1 MFASKE
7 ELELHLAREKLAM
20 IGATEN
26 QLPEYLLDDDTE
38 ALPIRTPEE
47 LLLAHYREDTLKAI
61 KTVRF
66 LKDFERYN
74 AKPDLTTK
82 NVSFLKV
89 AEIFRLMGIKNYYF
103 CLQLNNPL
111 LMGVD
116 PYDPDLTDEQK
127 FMVLQEC
134 RENFWYF
141 LREVLHLSGGIQ
153 FQANRANICF
163 LWCYLC
169 HVNTMLIIPRQFG
182 KASPLWSGIKTP
194 NGWTKMGDIR
204 KNDVVS
210 TPDGKNAKVVGI
222 YPQGVVPTYKVTFSD
237 GRSSICTA
245 DHYWTVWDAGKGA
258 KGIWRTLT
266 TLECQQ
272 RITELKRAKN
282 HLSVPL
288 VKPDN
293 DPDKKLGIHPYVM
306 GVLLGDGCLTGNGVK
321 VCKPDIELEKRV
333 ESFLPPTL
341 KIGYRNKDAFNIIR
355 NMEHPS
361 NQHDY
366 VQSLGDVDL
375 MGSYAWEKFVP
386 TDYLNGSYQQR
397 LELLRGLLDTDGHAG
412 TGGNIEYCTT
422 SPKLA
427 KDFVYLARSIGA
439 ICTCKE
445 RQTYYTDK
453 GERKPGRVSYRISVR
468 HTQPWELFTLSR
480 KRDRLID
487 KTRGLKFNSK
497 LSMLSIEYVGEE
509 ECQCIEIDHP
519 DHLYITDDFVVTHNT
534 VSAQSIMFWLTYL
547 TGQSY
552 ESHLITLKDDNRSQ
566 FVEALKGIRNNI
578 PSYLTNVGWRD
589 KDSGN
594 SLTYSAF
601 GDDKKNIFRI
611 SVPQIGRE
619 AARNVGRGLT
629 IKTRMIDEPA
639 YINFMEEILNGAGP
653 STLTARANARKI
665 GEPYGTGFI
674 TTPASKT
681 TASGE
686 YIYNMLMDAT
696 EWRETFFDS
705 FNESHLYQR
714 LIKASPMEGIT
725 SPTVG
730 MVFNYLQLGRNKDW
744 VKKTIDELK
753 LSLAEAKID
762 LLLMWDDASK
772 GKLFDDLTRE
782 ALNEGKRGILWSQEV
797 GSTGLF
803 IDWFITPEEHT
814 RIITGDS
821 QTFYVVGCDTSAAQN
836 RDACTVVIRDVMD
849 GRVVGVGRYPIAYLM
864 DVGEVLQTILLEIKN
879 SLLII
884 ERNFAHHMIDQLLVS
899 LPALGIDPF
908 KRIFNQI
915 VQDPVKYEKE
925 MIEFKQRNFAN
936 RDSHFYLKFKHLFG
950 FVTNARTRD
959 EVYSFI
965 QEAVG
970 TTGDKIYY
978 TKLIDELVNLKEKG
992 GRIDHENN
1000 KHDDLVIAWLLGFW
1014 FLKLGNNKSEYGI
1027 PPGISL
1033 SKISLMRVG
1042 EGRNEETNGAHN
1054 EAMIALYRRKVEELS
1069 DRLIKTTDNTVAQR
1083 IEYMIDKLSS
1093 MIPQDKRK
1101 SLTIDEIVRKAKE
1114 ERSRRVL
1121 EARKLRSRYAYM

>member
-1 MFASKE
+1 MFASKD

-20 IGATEN
+20 IGATES

-47 LLLAHYREDTLKAI
+47 LLLAHYREDTLSAI

-116 PYDPDLTDEQK
+116 PYDPNLTDEQK

-182 KASPLWSGIKTP
+182 KLSKLDSLVKVP
-194 NGWTKMGDIR
+194 NGWRRMGDI
-204 KNDVVS
+204 KINDVVN
-210 TPDGKNAKVVGI
+210 TPDGGTARVSGV
-222 YPQGVVPTYKVTFSD
+222 YPQGVKSLYRVTFYD
-237 GRSSICTA
+237 GRTA
-245 DHYWTVWDAGKGA
+245 DVGAEHYWTVWDPGKGDG
-258 KGIWRTLT
+258 GIWRTLT

-272 RITELKRAKN
+272 RMTEMKKAHN
-282 HLSVPL
+282 YLSVPL
-288 VKPDN
+288 VQPDN
-293 DPDKKLGIHPYVM
+293 DPDKKLAIHPYVL
-306 GVLLGDGCLTGNGVK
+306 GVLLGDGGISGSSVLITKPDEELYDK
-321 VCKPDIELEKRV
+321 VRGLIPDTLVAEWCNEKTFVIKRKPDIEEKTNV
-333 ESFLPPTL
+333 MKENL
-341 KIGYRNKDAFNIIR
+341 K
-355 NMEHPS
+355 S
-361 NQHDY
+361 
-366 VQSLGDVDL
+366 VDL
-375 MGSYAWEKFVP
+375 MGLRSWEKFVP
-386 TDYLNGSYQQR
+386 TDYLNGSYRQR
-397 LELLRGLLDTDGHAG
+397 LELLQGLLDTDGHAG

-468 HTQPWELFTLSR
+468 YTKPWELFTLSR
-480 KRDRLID
+480 KRDRLVD
-487 KTRGLKFNSK
+487 KTRGLKFNSR
-497 LSMLSIEYVGEE
+497 LTMRSIEYVGEE
-509 ECQCIEIDHP
+509 ETQCIEVDHP
-519 DHLYITDDFVVTHNT
+519 DHLYIMDDFVVTHNT

-653 STLTARANARKI
+653 STLTARANARRI

-686 YIYNMLMDAT
+686 YMYNMLMDAT

-714 LIKASPMEGIT
+714 LIKASPVEGIT

-849 GRVVGVGRYPIAYLM
+849 GKVIGVGRYPIAYLM

-1027 PPGISL
+1027 PPGISM
-1033 SKISLMRVG
+1033 SKITLMRVG
-1042 EGRNEETNGAHN
+1042 DSRNEETNGAHN
-1054 EAMIALYRRKVEELS
+1054 EAMVALYRRKVEELS
-1069 DRLIKTTDNTVAQR
+1069 DRLIKTSDNTVAQR